1 MNKKVLIVGA
11 SKMAQDYIKVLKDLK
26 VEFTIIGR
34 GAENAKECEK
44 ITNHKVITGGIE
56 KFLNNNQHTFSH
68 AIVAV
73 GIENLYKTSK
83 LLLDEN
89 IKNILI
95 EKPGALFNREFNE
108 LVNLSNKKK
117 SNVYIAYNRRFLAS
131 VIKAREVI
139 KKDSGVTSFNFEFT
153 EWAHEIEPLK
163 KAQEIK
169 EKWFLSN
176 STHVVDLAFNLGGLP
191 KEIVSYTSGSLNW
204 HPSASVFCGAGV
216 SDKSALFNYAAN
228 WESAG
233 RWSIEV
239 LTKNHKLVLR
249 PMEKLQIQKRGS
261 VALNFVEDIDYSLD
275 EKYKPGLFLQTNNF
289 ISGDFSNLCSIQ
301 DQRSMITTYNKMA
314 NYK

>member
-1 MNKKVLIVGA
+1 
-11 SKMAQDYIKVLKDLK
+11 MAQDYIKVLKDLE
-26 VEFTIIGR
+26 VEFIIIGR

-56 KFLNNNQHTFSH
+56 KFLNNNQHIFSH

-95 EKPGALFNREFNE
+95 EKPGALFNSEFNE

-249 PMEKLQIQKRGS
+249 PMEKLQIQKKGS

-289 ISGDFSNLCSIQ
+289 INGDFNNLCSMQ
-301 DQRSMITTYNKMA
+301 DQSRMITTYNKMA
-314 NYK
+314 NY

>member
-11 SKMAQDYIKVLKDLK
+11 SKMAQDYIKVLKDLE
-26 VEFTIIGR
+26 VEFIIIGR

-56 KFLNNNQHTFSH
+56 KFLNNNQHIFSH

-95 EKPGALFNREFNE
+95 EKPGALFNSEFNE

-249 PMEKLQIQKRGS
+249 PMEKLQIQKKGS

-289 ISGDFSNLCSIQ
+289 INGDFNNLCSMQ
-301 DQRSMITTYNKMA
+301 DQSRMITTYNKMA
-314 NYK
+314 NY